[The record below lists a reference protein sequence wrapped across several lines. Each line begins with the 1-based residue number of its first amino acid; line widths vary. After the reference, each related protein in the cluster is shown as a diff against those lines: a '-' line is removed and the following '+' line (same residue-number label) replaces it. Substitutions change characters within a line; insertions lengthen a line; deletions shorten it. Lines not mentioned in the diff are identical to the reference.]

1 MAQEDCKCKDVEGT
15 ESSVEK
21 VEVVEVIQSTGPTGG
36 VIVRVIGDVKRKR
49 STAGRNVC
57 ANEHQRG
64 KIQR

>member
-36 VIVRVIGDVKRKR
+36 VIVKVVGNVKREE
-49 STAGRNVC
+49 STAGRIKC
-57 ANEHQRG
+57 ANRY
-64 KIQR
+64 